1 MGSSGSKPRKKK
13 SHSQPQ
19 HLPKVGT
26 TTENERLLHEEQH
39 AVTSQMGLGN
49 SSGPTKTIV
58 MAIIIIV
65 LVLAIIGLI
74 GLNTFR

>member
-1 MGSSGSKPRKKK
+1 
-13 SHSQPQ
+13 
-19 HLPKVGT
+19 
-26 TTENERLLHEEQH
+26 
-39 AVTSQMGLGN
+39 MGLGN
-49 SSGPTKTIV
+49 SSGTKKTIV